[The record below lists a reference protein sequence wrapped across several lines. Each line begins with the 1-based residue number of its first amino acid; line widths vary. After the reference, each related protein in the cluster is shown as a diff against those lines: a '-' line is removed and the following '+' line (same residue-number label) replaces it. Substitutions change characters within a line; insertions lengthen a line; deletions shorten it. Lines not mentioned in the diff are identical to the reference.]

1 MIGKRAVL
9 LGVAGL
15 LSVSAL
21 LAIGILLF
29 GRFGETEGRILA
41 TTALLAGYG
50 ILALPAAV
58 LLEQGRRPALPIG
71 VAALSGAG
79 ALLAVTSVWWSS
91 GPPDTLGKAMG
102 TVTVFAVAATQT
114 AALSARRPRQD
125 PKGVRRLFAVSIVLA
140 GVIAVMFALLLWTET
155 DGGASFRALAAIV
168 VLDVLVVALQP
179 ILARARPVLPVHHL
193 RIALESGE
201 TVALDVA
208 APDLATA
215 AARAIRRLEGEGRP
229 VVTLAVENGRPA
241 AQMPET
247 LPAR

>member
-58 LLEQGRRPALPIG
+58 LLEQGRQPALPIG